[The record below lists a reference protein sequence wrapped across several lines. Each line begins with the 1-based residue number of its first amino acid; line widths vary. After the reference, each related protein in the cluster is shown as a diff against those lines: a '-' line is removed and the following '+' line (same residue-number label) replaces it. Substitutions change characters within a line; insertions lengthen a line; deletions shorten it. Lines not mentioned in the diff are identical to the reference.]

1 MGFIMKVANYNFQQ
15 DLSKVI
21 LWQYDDAEKF
31 KSIVANEQAF
41 MDNAVTKFW
50 DDFNTN
56 VFNLNTCNTFG
67 LELWGK
73 LLNIARPTYNDGGT
87 IREYNDDKYRLL
99 LRARIYVLTFDGSA
113 KALNHFM
120 KMILPEYPVMIQD
133 NYDMTVDIS
142 FAVEPTA
149 DIKAVLRDDTF
160 LPRPSGVE
168 YILHWQIDYSKTFA
182 FEGQTYNSEQ
192 MPAFTDADEDNYD
205 PAVDGGGT
213 FYK

>member
-1 MGFIMKVANYNFQQ
+1 MKVANYNFQQ

-31 KSIVANEQAF
+31 KSIVANEQEF

-87 IREYNDDKYRLL
+87 KIYYGLGYKVIKYHQTQGRRDMEIGNWSLKYNEFNSTIYEYLKNE
-99 LRARIYVLTFDGSA
+99 IINNG
-113 KALNHFM
+113 
-120 KMILPEYPVMIQD
+120 
-133 NYDMTVDIS
+133 
-142 FAVEPTA
+142 
-149 DIKAVLRDDTF
+149 
-160 LPRPSGVE
+160 
-168 YILHWQIDYSKTFA
+168 
-182 FEGQTYNSEQ
+182 
-192 MPAFTDADEDNYD
+192 
-205 PAVDGGGT
+205 
-213 FYK
+213 